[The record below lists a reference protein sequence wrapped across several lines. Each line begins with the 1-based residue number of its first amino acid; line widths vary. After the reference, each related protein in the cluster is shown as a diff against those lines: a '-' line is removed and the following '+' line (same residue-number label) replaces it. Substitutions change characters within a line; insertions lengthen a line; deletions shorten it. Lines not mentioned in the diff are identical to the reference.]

1 METPICSSPLAACHA
16 ELGARMINFGGWNL
30 PVEYSGL
37 LLEHQATRQ
46 AAGLFDISHMG
57 QIRTQGAGALA
68 ALESLLTN
76 DPAKLRMGEGH
87 YTFLTNDQGG
97 VIDDLLLYRL
107 GPEDFLLVVNASR
120 HQEDLSVLRKDQNN
134 RALFQGDPGTKAGMA
149 LQGPRA
155 EAILSKLLPAGE
167 TSPLRNTLKESQILG
182 IPATIAR
189 TGYTGEDGF
198 EIFTS
203 LEDGPKIW
211 RALLEKGKPMGIL
224 PCGLGARDSLRLEAG
239 LPLNG
244 QDLSPEITP
253 IEAGLGFFVDL
264 SRPRPFPGRA
274 QLEQAKINGARRTTI
289 GLVGQPK
296 QAPPRH
302 GYPVFLSGKQI
313 GEITSGVPSPTLGY
327 GVALAL
333 ITNPAP
339 ACGQDLEF
347 EVRGRRVPAKVSS
360 RKFLLKK

>member
-1 METPICSSPLAACHA
+1 
-16 ELGARMINFGGWNL
+16 
-30 PVEYSGL
+30 
-37 LLEHQATRQ
+37 
-46 AAGLFDISHMG
+46 
-57 QIRTQGAGALA
+57 
-68 ALESLLTN
+68 
-76 DPAKLRMGEGH
+76 
-87 YTFLTNDQGG
+87 
-97 VIDDLLLYRL
+97 
-107 GPEDFLLVVNASR
+107 
-120 HQEDLSVLRKDQNN
+120 
-134 RALFQGDPGTKAGMA
+134 MA

-155 EAILSKLLPAGE
+155 EAILSQLLPAGE
-167 TSPLRNTLKESQILG
+167 TSPLRNTLIESKLLG

-203 LEDGPKIW
+203 LEDGLRIW

-274 QLEQAKINGARRTTI
+274 QLEQAKKDGARRTTI

-313 GEITSGVPSPTLGY
+313 GVSPAESPRPLSVT
-327 GVALAL
+327 
-333 ITNPAP
+333 
-339 ACGQDLEF
+339 
-347 EVRGRRVPAKVSS
+347 VSPW
-360 RKFLLKK
+360 L